1 MSSGKQ
7 SPRQKMINMMYLV
20 LIALL
25 ALNVSAEI
33 LKAFYLVE
41 KSMIKSGKNMDERNV
56 QILAALQKEVEK
68 QGDKAKP
75 YQDAAKQVDKDVK
88 EYVKYIDDLKKVLE
102 DATGGRFPEG
112 GQSAGQLEGR
122 DNMEKHANYLINEG
136 HGVKLKNKV
145 NDFKD
150 KLTKIVENATAKT
163 LKPIKAKDLRS
174 FNEIEAKDDP
184 ADAPHTWESSMFE
197 HSPLAA
203 VITLLTK
210 MQNDA
215 RNAGSEA
222 MSELAQAINA
232 TDFKFD
238 QLVAKVI
245 PKSTM
250 VLEGEKFEAEVIL
263 TAYNSKDQNA
273 MTINGSPI
281 KVENGV
287 GKFEQISSVGEH
299 KYKGTIAVKTPEGGT
314 DMKEFEGEYIGFKAS
329 ATISA
334 DKMNVLY
341 IGLEN
346 PITVGVS
353 GARPEDVDC
362 SFPGAT
368 AKKVGPGKYS
378 VEVNAGTK
386 EVKATATVKGKVMGS
401 MSFRIK
407 AVPKPFPMFGTK
419 ESGRIAPAE
428 IALQSIIWAGLGPEF
443 LFDGMKYTVTKYTLV
458 YTPKRQDAR
467 YFTVAGPAITQQIKD
482 ALRNARSG
490 ETIQVSGI
498 SAQGPGKIGIVN
510 LPSAIA
516 LTVQ

>member
-41 KSMIKSGKNMDERNV
+41 VSMLKSGKNIDDRNKA
-56 QILAALQKEVEK
+56 ILGALQKAVEK
-68 QGDKAKP
+68 EPAKAQP
-75 YQDAAKQVDKDVK
+75 FLTAAQEVDKKVK
-88 EYVKYIDDLKKVLE
+88 DYVKNIETIKLFLE
-102 DATGGRFPEG
+102 TETGGRFAKGETG
-112 GQSAGQLEGR
+112 EGQLQGR
-122 DNMEKHANYLINEG
+122 DNMEKHANYFINEG
-136 HGVKLKNKV
+136 HGAELKKKVIDLNAELSAIVKKQGIDSKNLLS
-145 NDFKD
+145 FK
-150 KLTKIVENATAKT
+150 
-163 LKPIKAKDLRS
+163 
-174 FNEIEAKDDP
+174 EIEAKDNTENG
-184 ADAPHTWESSMFE
+184 HTWESELFE

-215 RNAGSEA
+215 KNAGSEA
-222 MSELAQAINA
+222 MAELALKINA
-232 TDFKFD
+232 ADFKFD

-263 TAYNSKDQNA
+263 TAYNSKDQNV
-273 MTINGSPI
+273 MTVSGAPI

-287 GKFEQISSVGEH
+287 GKFEQTSSVGEH
-299 KYKGTIAVKTPEGGT
+299 KYKGAIIVKKPEGGT
-314 DMKEFEGEYIGFKAS
+314 EEKTFEGEYIGFKAS

-353 GARPEDVDC
+353 GARAEDVEC

-368 AKKVGPGKYS
+368 ARKVKPGQYM
-378 VEVNAGTK
+378 VEVGAGVK
-386 EVKATATVKGKVMGS
+386 EVKATATVKGKAMGS
-401 MSFRIK
+401 MTFRIK
-407 AVPKPFPMFGTK
+407 SVPKPFPLFGNK
-419 ESGRIAPAE
+419 ESGRIAPGE
-428 IALQSIIWAGLGPEF
+428 VNLQTIIWAGLGPEF
-443 LFDGMKYTVTKYTLV
+443 LFDGMRYTVTKYTLV
-458 YTPKRQDAR
+458 YTQKRQDPKF
-467 YFTVAGPAITQQIKD
+467 FTVTGQAISQQIKD
-482 ALRNARSG
+482 AMRNPRSG
-490 ETIQVSGI
+490 DQIQVSGI
-498 SAQGPGKIGIVN
+498 EAMGPGKVGLVR
-510 LPSAIA
+510 LSSAIA

>member
-33 LKAFYLVE
+33 LKAFFLVE
-41 KSMIKSGKNMDERNV
+41 KSMLKSGKNIDDRNV
-56 QILAALQKEVEK
+56 QILGALKKELEK

-75 YQDAAKQVDKDVK
+75 YYDAAIQVDKEVK
-88 EYVKYIDDLKKVLE
+88 DYVKSLE
-102 DATGGRFPEG
+102 DIKKLLEEQTGGRFPEG
-112 GQSAGQLEGR
+112 TQGAGQLQGR
-122 DNMEKHANYLINEG
+122 DNMEKHAHYFINDG
-136 HGVKLKNKV
+136 HGAELKKKV
-145 NDFKD
+145 NDFHD
-150 KLTKIVENATAKT
+150 KLANIV
-163 LKPIKAKDLRS
+163 KAKGVDPKNLKS

-184 ADAPHTWESSMFE
+184 ADAPHTWESAMFE

-215 RNAGSEA
+215 KNAGSEA
-222 MSELAQAINA
+222 MAELAKSINA
-232 TDFKFD
+232 ADFKFD

-250 VLEGEKFEAEVIL
+250 VPEGEKFEAEVIL

-273 MTINGSPI
+273 MTVNGSPI
-281 KVENGV
+281 EVKDGV
-287 GKFEQISSVGEH
+287 GKFEQTSTVGEH
-299 KYKGTIAVKTPEGGT
+299 KYKAAIAVKTPDGKTE
-314 DMKEFEGEYIGFKAS
+314 MKEFEGEYIGFKTS

-346 PITVGVS
+346 PVS
-353 GARPEDVDC
+353 VAVAGARPEDVEC
-362 SFPGAT
+362 TFAGAT
-368 AKKVGPGKYS
+368 VQRKVSPGHYI
-378 VEVNAGTK
+378 VEVGSGVK
-386 EVKATATVKGKVMGS
+386 EVKATATVKGKLMGNS
-401 MSFRIK
+401 TFRIK
-407 AVPKPFPMFGTK
+407 AVPKPFPLFGTK
-419 ESGRIAPAE
+419 ESGKIAPGE
-428 IALQSIIWAGLGPEF
+428 IPIQTIIWAGLGPEF

-458 YTPKRQDAR
+458 YTAKRQDPKI
-467 YFTVAGPAITQQIKD
+467 FTETGAAISQRIKD
-482 ALRNARSG
+482 ALKNPRQG
-490 ETIQVSGI
+490 DQIQVSGI
-498 SAQGPGKIGIVN
+498 EAMGPGKVGLVR

-516 LTVQ
+516 LVVQ

>member
-1 MSSGKQ
+1 MASGKQ

-33 LKAFYLVE
+33 LKAFYFVE
-41 KSMIKSGKNMDERNV
+41 VSMLKSGKNIDQRNI
-56 QILAALQKEVEK
+56 QILGALQKAVDKEPA
-68 QGDKAKP
+68 KAKP
-75 YQDAAKQVDKDVK
+75 FMDAAVEVDKKVK
-88 EYVKYIDDLKKVLE
+88 AYVKHIDDIKLFLE
-102 DATGGRFPEG
+102 KETGGRFGKGE
-112 GQSAGQLEGR
+112 SSEGQLQGR
-122 DNMEKHANYLINEG
+122 DNMEKHAHYFINEG
-136 HGVKLKNKV
+136 KGADLKKVVNTFSADLSAIVQKMNIDPKSLLSLKDVEANDNK
-145 NDFKD
+145 
-150 KLTKIVENATAKT
+150 E
-163 LKPIKAKDLRS
+163 S
-174 FNEIEAKDDP
+174 G
-184 ADAPHTWESSMFE
+184 HTWESELFE

-203 VITLLTK
+203 VITILTK

-215 RNAGSEA
+215 KNAGSEA
-222 MSELAQAINA
+222 MAELAAKINA
-232 TDFKFD
+232 ADFKFD

-273 MTINGSPI
+273 MTVNGSPI

-287 GKFEQISSVGEH
+287 GKFEQSSSVGEH
-299 KYKGTIAVKTPEGGT
+299 KYTGSITVKKPDGGT
-314 DMKEFEGEYIGFKAS
+314 EEKKFEGEYVGFKAS

-353 GARPEDVDC
+353 GARAEDVEC

-368 AKKVGPGKYS
+368 ARKVKPGQYI
-378 VEVNAGTK
+378 VEVGSGVK
-386 EVKATATVKGKVMGS
+386 EVKATATVKGKAMGS
-401 MSFRIK
+401 MTFRIK
-407 AVPKPFPMFGTK
+407 SVPKPFPLFGNK
-419 ESGRIAPAE
+419 ESGRIAPGE
-428 IALQSIIWAGLGPEF
+428 VGLQTIIWAGLGPEF

-458 YTPKRQDAR
+458 YTQKRQDPKF
-467 YFTVAGPAITQQIKD
+467 YTVTGAAISQQIKD
-482 ALRNARSG
+482 AMKNPRSG
-490 ETIQVSGI
+490 DQIQVSGI
-498 SAQGPGKIGIVN
+498 EAMGPGKVGLVR